1 MTHDERASYECGACI
16 GAALTAAVI
25 LSGILGLVLAS
36 FLPDFLALV
45 IMVVVIIAAS
55 WAALRYCVAEH
66 PGAGISVPEM
76 PSVSPGVS
84 RSAGAGPVAKDE
96 GKGAESDVPG
106 DFGGPDYDGDGI
118 DEGKDEG
125 SRPASLMVP
134 MAGGADDLKRIKGVG
149 PGLER
154 MLNGMGYFH
163 FSQIAS
169 WTKDE
174 IAWVDANLEGFKG
187 RVSRDNWVEQ
197 ARDLADTGAN

>member
-1 MTHDERASYECGACI
+1 MMTHDERASYECGVCI
-16 GAALTAAVI
+16 GVALTAVVS
-25 LSGILGLVLAS
+25 LSGILGLILAS
-36 FLPDFLALV
+36 FLPDFLALI
-45 IMVVVIIAAS
+45 IMVAVIIAAS

-76 PSVSPGVS
+76 PSVS
-84 RSAGAGPVAKDE
+84 RIADEADEPVEKVTENEVA
-96 GKGAESDVPG
+96 ADVPG
-106 DFGGPDYDGDGI
+106 DHGGPDYDGDGL
-118 DEGKDEG
+118 DEGADEG

-134 MAGGADDLKRIKGVG
+134 MSGGADDLKRIKGIG

-163 FSQIAS
+163 YSQIAS

-197 ARDLADTGAN
+197 ARDLADTGAS